1 MEYVDFLVVAVG
13 CIIFFEAVRRLN
25 LISSA
30 TKVVE
35 SISNKTEE
43 GIQDNCLS
51 YKILTRPSEGSK
63 WSPGIG
69 AAINDRPFIIF
80 MLVILALGVF
90 GAVLAYVSSY
100 PKIAFLII
108 SVVFALAL
116 HSGPDKISNMERYL
130 QIIAVQNPD
139 ELNGHDLGILTYNI
153 KEYRSWPRFQSMFGL
168 VFASSIFWPEWF
180 FFIGFGFILLTG
192 FCFLGN
198 KYSIQKGVFGSEPG
212 M

>member
-13 CIIFFEAVRRLN
+13 CIIVIEAARRLN
-25 LISSA
+25 LISLA
-30 TKVVE
+30 TKVLKN
-35 SISNKTEE
+35 ISNKTEE
-43 GIQDNCLS
+43 GIQDNCIS
-51 YKILTRPSEGSK
+51 YKIMTRPSEGAK

-69 AAINDRPFIIF
+69 AAINDKPFIIF
-80 MLVILALGVF
+80 MLIILTLGVF

-100 PKIAFLII
+100 PKVVFLITA
-108 SVVFALAL
+108 VVFALAL

-130 QIIAVQNPD
+130 QIIAVQD
-139 ELNGHDLGILTYNI
+139 TSKLNGHDLRILTTNI
-153 KEYRSWPRFQSMFGL
+153 KEYRSWPWFQLMIGL
-168 VFASSIFWPEWF
+168 VFVSSIFWPDWF
-180 FFIGFGFILLTG
+180 LFIGFGFLLLTG